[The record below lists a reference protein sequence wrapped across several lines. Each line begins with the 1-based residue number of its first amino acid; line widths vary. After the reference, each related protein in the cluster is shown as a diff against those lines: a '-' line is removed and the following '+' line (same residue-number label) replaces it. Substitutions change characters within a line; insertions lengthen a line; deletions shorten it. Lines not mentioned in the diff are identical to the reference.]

1 MNQYAIIN
9 ILGWVLAILF
19 GIFCILCTKR
29 KLEPK
34 IIKIIWTVFGIA
46 AISYGV
52 YILSVKEILREVF
65 PHKHYSIGGWIAIS
79 IGIIFLLTILWNLMK
94 YKNGKES

>member
-1 MNQYAIIN
+1 MNPYAIIN
-9 ILGWVLAILF
+9 ILGWVLAILL
-19 GIFCILCTKR
+19 GIFCILSAKR

-34 IIKIIWTVFGIA
+34 IIKIIWTIFGIA

-52 YILSVKEILREVF
+52 YILSVKEILGEVF

-79 IGIIFLLTILWNLMK
+79 IGIIFVLTVLWSLRK
-94 YKNGKES
+94 DKKRKES

>member
-19 GIFCILCTKR
+19 GIFCILSAKR

-34 IIKIIWTVFGIA
+34 IIKIIWTIFGIA

-52 YILSVKEILREVF
+52 YILSVKEILGEVF

-79 IGIIFLLTILWNLMK
+79 IGIIFVITVLWNLRK
-94 YKNGKES
+94 DKKRKES